1 MTRTSS
7 KALRGA
13 NQIGA
18 TVAPQALQPEPELWQ
33 EIRQTC
39 PEMAMQARVI
49 RVLRPSVDEPR
60 DSYPTTSP

>member
-1 MTRTSS
+1 MTRTRR
-7 KALRGA
+7 KALQGA

-18 TVAPQALQPEPELWQ
+18 TEDPQALQPEPELWQ
-33 EIRQTC
+33 EVRQTS
-39 PEMAMQARVI
+39 PEMAIQARVI

>member
-1 MTRTSS
+1 MTRTSR

-18 TVAPQALQPEPELWQ
+18 TEAPQALQPEPELWQ
-33 EIRQTC
+33 EVRQTS